1 MRLPLLGQA
10 GFGPLRRVV
19 VAVYLMAS
27 MIFASVAFA
36 QAGFATTADATESP
50 VTWAVTPADTAG
62 PDGRSWVELELD
74 SGVSVDEHLAVR
86 NLSGREVT
94 FSLTAADGYFTPTGR
109 FNMLPGDKQSVA
121 AGTWISVDKTVTV
134 AAGGT
139 AVVPFKVTVPD
150 NATPGDHAVGI
161 AASIYSQGGSD
172 GTQLG
177 VESRVGFR
185 VMTRVKGEVKPALS
199 MKATASYDTSWNP
212 LEPGSADLTVD
223 LENTGNVRLS
233 VDPST
238 MVNDARWPAAGTEE
252 ARTLELLPGDRRTVS
267 IHVPHV
273 WPLGIMTLPVTVS
286 QGVIAPDG
294 ATQSLEPVQ
303 ESVTLWAVPWPQL
316 AILVALLLLF
326 AGLFRGRKRR
336 KKELARLVEEA
347 REAGRREM
355 ETH

>member
-1 MRLPLLGQA
+1 MRSPTLKLAMA
-10 GFGPLRRVV
+10 GLLRRSV
-19 VAVYLMAS
+19 VAMCVLGAMVCAS
-27 MIFASVAFA
+27 FAAAATS
-36 QAGFATTADATESP
+36 FATPGDSP
-50 VTWAVTPADTAG
+50 VTWAVTPSNVEG

-74 SGVSVDEHLAVR
+74 PGASVDEHLAVR
-86 NLSGREVT
+86 NLSDRDVT
-94 FSLTAADGYFTPTGR
+94 FALTAADGYFTPTGR

-121 AGTWISVDKTVTV
+121 AGIWISMDKAVTV

-139 AVVPFKVTVPD
+139 AVVPFTVTVPD
-150 NATPGDHAVGI
+150 NATPGDHAAGI

-185 VMTRVKGEVKPALS
+185 VMTRVKGEVRPALS
-199 MKATASYDTSWNP
+199 MKATASYVTSWNP

-252 ARTLELLPGDRRTVS
+252 SRILELLPGDRRAVT
-267 IHVPHV
+267 IHVPNV
-273 WPLGIMTLPVTVS
+273 WPLGVLTMPLTVS

-294 ATQSLEPVQ
+294 STQTLNPVQ
-303 ESVTLWAVPWPQL
+303 EIVTLWAIPWPQL
-316 AILVALLLLF
+316 TILIALVLLF
-326 AGLFRGRKRR
+326 AGLFWGRKRR
-336 KKELARLVEEA
+336 KKELIRLVEEA
-347 REAGRREM
+347 REAGRREVG
-355 ETH
+355 TP

>member
-1 MRLPLLGQA
+1 MRLPFLGQT
-10 GFGPLRRVV
+10 GHGHLRRVV
-19 VAVYLMAS
+19 VAMYLVAS
-27 MIFASVAFA
+27 VIFATVAFA
-36 QAGFATTADATESP
+36 PAGFAATGDATDSP
-50 VTWAVTPADTAG
+50 VTWAVTPADAEG
-62 PDGRSWVELELD
+62 PDGRSWLELELD
-74 SGVSVDEHLAVR
+74 SGASANEHLAVR
-86 NLSGREVT
+86 NLSDRDVT
-94 FSLTAADGYFTPTGR
+94 FALTAADGYFTPTGR

-121 AGTWISVDKTVTV
+121 AGTWISMDKTVTV

-150 NATPGDHAVGI
+150 NATPGDHAAGI

-185 VMTRVKGEVKPALS
+185 VMTRVKGEVKAALS
-199 MKATASYDTSWNP
+199 VKATASYDTSWNP

-233 VDPST
+233 VDPRA
-238 MVNDARWPAAGTEE
+238 MVNDAQWPAAGTEE

-267 IHVPHV
+267 IHVPGV

-294 ATQSLEPVQ
+294 STQALDPVQ
-303 ESVTLWAVPWPQL
+303 ESVTLWAIPWPQL

-326 AGLFRGRKRR
+326 AGLFWGRRRR
-336 KKELARLVEEA
+336 KKELVRLLEEA
-347 REAGRREM
+347 REAGRREVG
-355 ETH
+355 TP

>member
-1 MRLPLLGQA
+1 MLGQA
-10 GFGPLRRVV
+10 GCAAPRRLV
-19 VAVYLMAS
+19 VAMYLVAS
-27 MIFASVAFA
+27 VIFASVAFA
-36 QAGFATTADATESP
+36 PAGFATTGDPTASP
-50 VTWAVTPADTAG
+50 VTWAVTPADATG

-86 NLSGREVT
+86 NLSDREVT

-121 AGTWISVDKTVTV
+121 AGTWISMDKTVTV

-139 AVVPFKVTVPD
+139 AVVPFTVTVPD
-150 NATPGDHAVGI
+150 NATPGDHAAGI
-161 AASIYSQGGSD
+161 AASIYSQGGAD

-238 MVNDARWPAAGTEE
+238 MMNDARWPAAGTDE

-267 IHVPHV
+267 IHVPQV
-273 WPLGIMTLPVTVS
+273 WPLGMMTLPVTVS

-294 ATQSLEPVQ
+294 ATQALDPVR
-303 ESVTLWAVPWPQL
+303 ESVTLWAIPWPQL
-316 AILVALLLLF
+316 AVLVALLLLF

-336 KKELARLVEEA
+336 KKELVRLVEEA
-347 REAGRREM
+347 REAGRREAG
-355 ETH
+355 TP

>member
-1 MRLPLLGQA
+1 MLGRAGRTAPRRL
-10 GFGPLRRVV
+10 V
-19 VAVYLMAS
+19 VAMYLV
-27 MIFASVAFA
+27 ASVIFVSAAFA
-36 QAGFATTADATESP
+36 PAGFATTGDPTASP
-50 VTWAVTPADTAG
+50 VTWAVTPADATG

-74 SGVSVDEHLAVR
+74 SGVSVDEYLAVR
-86 NLSGREVT
+86 NLSDRDVT
-94 FSLTAADGYFTPTGR
+94 FSLTAADGYFTPAGR

-121 AGTWISVDKTVTV
+121 AGTWISMDKTVTV
-134 AAGGT
+134 AAGST
-139 AVVPFKVTVPD
+139 AVVPFTVTVPD
-150 NATPGDHAVGI
+150 NATPGDHAAGI

-238 MVNDARWPAAGTEE
+238 MVNDARWPAAGTDE
-252 ARTLELLPGDRRTVS
+252 ARTLELLPGDRRSVS
-267 IHVPHV
+267 IHVPQV
-273 WPLGIMTLPVTVS
+273 WPLGMMTLPVTVS

-294 ATQSLEPVQ
+294 ATQTLDPVW
-303 ESVTLWAVPWPQL
+303 ENVALWAIPWPQL
-316 AILVALLLLF
+316 AVLVALLLLF

-336 KKELARLVEEA
+336 KKELVRLVEEA
-347 REAGRREM
+347 REAGRREAG
-355 ETH
+355 TP